1 METAALLYSRIG
13 PAGVAL
19 VAVAVFA
26 VYLAVKNIIILWLT
40 ARGFNRAAAVINAG
54 TELPGEVLRENS
66 GNPIVTV
73 ICEAVGTHGNHSD
86 DLRAEVAYL
95 FNLHFSKVMRD
106 LTLLRVI
113 ASVSPLLGLLGTLL
127 GLMGV
132 FGSLTASSS
141 LATGT
146 ILAAGIWEAIITTIM
161 GLTLAIPALIVY
173 SLLNLKI
180 RTFHLA
186 TVEYSYRLMDESRSF
201 DHIQAV

>member
-1 METAALLYSRIG
+1 MQTAAFIYSRIG
-13 PAGVAL
+13 PAGAAL
-19 VAVAVFA
+19 VAVGVFA
-26 VYLAVKNIIILWLT
+26 VYLAVKNMIILWLT
-40 ARGFNRAAAVINAG
+40 AKGFNRAATLINSGAD
-54 TELPGEVLRENS
+54 PYKEVLSKNS
-66 GNPIVTV
+66 GNPIIAV
-73 ICEAVGTHGNHSD
+73 ICEAVGAHGSHSN

-113 ASVSPLLGLLGTLL
+113 AAISPLMGLLGTLL

-132 FGSLTASSS
+132 FGSLAASSS
-141 LATGT
+141 LATGA
-146 ILAAGIWEAIITTIM
+146 ILAAGIWEAILTTIM

-186 TVEYSYRLMDESRSF
+186 TIEYSYRLMD
-201 DHIQAV
+201 VGGV